1 MFAPPT
7 KPARVMSGM
16 LLATDQQ
23 ASVLCAHSRG
33 QLAPRAYTAY
43 GHQLAKGQGV
53 GLLGFNGEQ
62 PASATGHYLLGNG
75 YRAFNP
81 VLMRFNTPDVSS
93 PFGKGGVNVYAYC
106 LGDPVNRSD
115 PSGHVSGWAFIARNL
130 ARIVKTSRRPS
141 FSAVDDLVSPGV
153 ARPTPRRPHHSDS
166 SMAGTQPASQST
178 EGIDFIGYHGS
189 TAQNSARLKAGLNP
203 SHMDSSAGL
212 SSGRGFYVAPTRQT
226 AVDFAE
232 VAASNTVDAQPR
244 VYGVYARHFDARIP
258 GRDYQFGTMG
268 KGGLVLR
275 NLNEMEIVLR
285 ERMYKTVT
293 IRDQIRGRPKL
304 PRASEAPF

>member
-1 MFAPPT
+1 MFTPPT
-7 KPARVMSGM
+7 KPARVVSGM
-16 LLATDQQ
+16 LLVTDRQ

-33 QLAPRAYTAY
+33 HLVLRAYTAY
-43 GHQLAKGQGV
+43 GHQLAQGQGG

-93 PFGKGGVNVYAYC
+93 PFGKGGLNAYAYC

-141 FSAVDDLVSPGV
+141 FSAADDLGSAGV
-153 ARPTPRRPHHSDS
+153 ARPKPLSRLHSDS
-166 SMAGTQPASQST
+166 SMPSTQPVGQST
-178 EGIDFIGYHGS
+178 EGLDFIGYHGS
-189 TAQNSARLKAGLNP
+189 TAQNSTRLKAGLNP

-226 AVDFAE
+226 AVDFSE
-232 VAASNTVDAQPR
+232 VAASYTDDAQPK

-268 KGGLVLR
+268 EGGLVFR
-275 NLNEMEIVLR
+275 KLNEMEIVLR
-285 ERMYKTVT
+285 ERMYKAVGV
-293 IRDQIRGRPKL
+293 RDQIRGRPKL